1 MKKLYLI
8 IIVFFLQQFAFAQ
21 KDTLTLKDMEIP
33 TSPGFILLDE
43 SASNIERPNSSK
55 AFSLSIL
62 NSLTEGNG
70 FPKNYAIEFTPFW
83 FFKFKNMNALK
94 YMGFNGEKARPFS
107 SLKMVSISAASINT
121 TDTLTG
127 KTLNN
132 ISIGARTTIFKVYSK
147 GFKEKLL
154 KANLAEFYKLKGLSE
169 TLKREGATDV
179 LRSKDPEKYKE
190 IEMRIL
196 TTFEESKDKSSLEE
210 VLKAKPLFAVDGAI
224 AYSNFFIDGDF
235 STRRFGRLGIWTTLN
250 LAINLNKEN
259 TQYLN
264 FYVVGRYLSDG
275 LNKDAAG
282 MYFKENSLDVGGKL
296 ELELKAFSIGY
307 EFIKRNN
314 DLNNTYRSVGNLRYK
329 ISENLY
335 LVGAYGKN
343 FGEGRNL
350 ISLLGINWGI
360 NSGNEKAKVE

>member
-8 IIVFFLQQFAFAQ
+8 IIVLLSQQFTFAQ
-21 KDTLTLKDMEIP
+21 KDTVTLKDMEIP

-62 NSLTEGNG
+62 NALTEGNG
-70 FPKNYAIEFTPFW
+70 FPKNYAVEFTPFW
-83 FFKFKNMNALK
+83 FFKHKKMNALK
-94 YMGFNGEKARPFS
+94 YIGFDGEKERYFS
-107 SLKMVSISAASINT
+107 SVKMASISAASINSK
-121 TDTLTG
+121 DTLTG

-132 ISIGARTTIFKVYSK
+132 ISVGARTTLFKIYPKS
-147 GFKEKLL
+147 FKEKLL
-154 KANLAEFYKLKGLSE
+154 KANLAEFQNLKGLAE

-179 LRSKDPEKYKE
+179 LRIENPEKYKE
-190 IEMRIL
+190 IETRIL
-196 TTFEESKDKSSLEE
+196 TAVEESKNESSLEN
-210 VLKAKPLFAVDGAI
+210 VLKTKPLLAVDGAV

-235 STRRFGRLGIWTTLN
+235 STRRFGRLGIWTTVN

-264 FYVVGRYLSDG
+264 FYAVGRYLSDG
-275 LNKDAAG
+275 LNRDDAG
-282 MYFKENSLDVGGKL
+282 SYFKENSLDFGGKL

-307 EFIKRNN
+307 EFIQRNN
-314 DLNNTYRSVGNLRYK
+314 DVKNTFRSVGNLRYK